1 MTQTLDIR
9 VEINDEALRSPLEN
23 GAGPYLRYEPIYDQI
38 REARREDDASLSM
51 GIWET
56 EIKKADWLLVEK
68 LCSDVLQNQSKDIQV
83 SVWLTEAWLN
93 LDGFSGG
100 KRGFELMKDLCE
112 IFWQEF
118 HPQLDGEDIE
128 HRLRIFEWA
137 NETFAH
143 RLMFI
148 PITAPVGQSN
158 LPSFSLADW
167 NYALNLDTV
176 SKRSTDANSMISAAE
191 IKGNPTLGRFRKG
204 LQQTSADSLNTTLQL
219 THALTQTVKSLSE
232 VLIYRCGA
240 QAPSFQKILDHLVD
254 ISRICKTAQMQKTA
268 ELPLTEENVSIPV
281 MKDLDEESLNN
292 TPKLEN
298 NEFKVTGRQ
307 SAYQSLKEIADF
319 LEGTDLHS
327 PTPHILH
334 MVVSWENKSLP
345 EILISLS
352 EGQADHQ
359 LLMQLLGF
367 PVINSGAKLEK

>member
-1 MTQTLDIR
+1 MAQTLDIR
-9 VEINDEALRSPLEN
+9 AEINDEALRAPLES
-23 GAGPYLRYEPIYDQI
+23 GVGPYLRYEPIYDQI

-56 EIKKADWLLVEK
+56 EIKKADWFLVEK
-68 LCSDVLQNQSKDIQV
+68 LCSDVLKNQSKDIQV

-93 LDGFSGG
+93 LDGFLGC
-100 KRGFELMKDLCE
+100 KRGFELIKDLCDV
-112 IFWQEF
+112 FWKEF

-148 PITAPVGQSN
+148 PLTTPVGQSN

-176 SKRSTDANSMISAAE
+176 SKRSTDANSMISASEA
-191 IKGNPTLGRFRKG
+191 KGDPTLGRFRKG
-204 LQQTSADSLNTTLQL
+204 LQQTPAESLNAILQS
-219 THALTQTVKSLSE
+219 TSILTQAVKSLSE
-232 VLIYRCGA
+232 ALINQCGA
-240 QAPSFQKILDHLVD
+240 QAPSFQKILDHLID
-254 ISRICKTAQMQKTA
+254 ISRICKTTPNQKTL
-268 ELPLTEENVSIPV
+268 ELPSAEENISVPIL
-281 MKDLDEESLNN
+281 KDLAQENLNN
-292 TPKLEN
+292 FSEPTN
-298 NEFKVTGRQ
+298 NEFTVTGRQ
-307 SAYQSLKEIADF
+307 SAYQSLKEIANF

-334 MVVSWENKSLP
+334 MLVSWEHKSLP

-367 PVINSGAKLEK
+367 SAINSGAKLEK